1 MKKYIFDYKTITNV
15 IDDCLAEFL
24 KLYLISK
31 KENVIKCKMNESTYN
46 TFCSVLATNL
56 NFFETNQIHQIKTY
70 RSSFCSI
77 EVEFVID
84 KNIEKNYIEI
94 NLYKKIEQVVDNK
107 IFKQEIIIE

>member
-15 IDDCLAEFL
+15 IDDCLAEL
-24 KLYLISK
+24 LNLHLISK

-70 RSSFCSI
+70 RSSFCSV

-84 KNIEKNYIEI
+84 KNIEK
-94 NLYKKIEQVVDNK
+94 
-107 IFKQEIIIE
+107 II